1 MAPSFPQEP
10 VVEVLGVSEGMMA
23 IIPTIIRGGGD
34 VGVRIQCFRNAQRGE
49 AHFSQPAVEVGAKRL
64 TLDSGYP

>member
-10 VVEVLGVSEGMMA
+10 VVEVLGVSEEMMA

-34 VGVRIQCFRNAQRGE
+34 VRVHIQCFRNAQEKHTFLSLQWRWG
-49 AHFSQPAVEVGAKRL
+49 L
-64 TLDSGYP
+64 SG